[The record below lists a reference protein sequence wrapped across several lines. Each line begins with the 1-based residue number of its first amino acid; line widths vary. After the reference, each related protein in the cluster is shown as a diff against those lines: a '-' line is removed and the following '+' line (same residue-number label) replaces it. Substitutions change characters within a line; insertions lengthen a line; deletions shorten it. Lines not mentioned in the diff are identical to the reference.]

1 MSTQELATSL
11 SVPSVP
17 LALAARD
24 RDRARVEV
32 PTLLLI
38 FATYGAWLAVTRAYG
53 HWPLIIVAPL
63 VAVILTLHSSLQ
75 HECVHG
81 HPTRWERLNRLLAV
95 VPLSL
100 WLPYNHYWRLHRR
113 HHNDT
118 RLTDPL
124 DDPESFYWNREQ
136 WERLTPL
143 VRWLLKVQQTFA
155 GRLLLGPFWIIGTF
169 LHREW
174 EYVRA
179 NRDNTRLI
187 WLEHLAWCVPVIWW
201 VKFVCG
207 IPLWLYA
214 LAMILPSY
222 ALVLIR
228 SFAEH
233 RARESMRERV
243 AVVEYSWILG
253 PLFLFNNLHSL
264 HHESP
269 QLPWYEL
276 PGRYRRERARL
287 LAANGGLVYRT
298 YFDVARRFLF
308 RPHDV
313 LLHPTDGVPAVAD

>member
-1 MSTQELATSL
+1 MPTQQLATPLAVSN
-11 SVPSVP
+11 VP

-24 RDRARVEV
+24 RDRASVEV

-63 VAVILTLHSSLQ
+63 VAVLLTLHSSLQ

-81 HPTRWERLNRLLAV
+81 HPTRWEKLNRVLAI

-113 HHNDT
+113 HHNDA

-155 GRLLLGPFWIIGTF
+155 GRLLIGPFWIIGTF

-174 EYVRA
+174 EYLRA

-187 WLEHLAWCVPVIWW
+187 WLEHLAWCVPVIGWL
-201 VKFVCG
+201 KFVCG
-207 IPLWLYA
+207 IPLWLYVV
-214 LAMILPSY
+214 AMILPSY

-233 RARESMRERV
+233 RARDAIRERV
-243 AVVEYSWILG
+243 AVVEHSWILG

-269 QLPWYEL
+269 LVPWYEL
-276 PGRYRRERARL
+276 PGRYRRERERL
-287 LAANGGLVYRT
+287 LAANDGLVYRT
-298 YFDVARRFLF
+298 YFDVARRFMF

-313 LLHPTDGVPAVAD
+313 LLHPTDGVPT

>member
-1 MSTQELATSL
+1 MSQDLNTA
-11 SVPSVP
+11 VAIPNIP
-17 LALAARD
+17 IALGARD
-24 RDRARVEV
+24 RERASVEF
-32 PTLLLI
+32 PTLLLLL
-38 FATYGAWLAVTRAYG
+38 ATYGGWLAVTRAYG

-63 VAVILTLHSSLQ
+63 VTVLLTLHSSLQ

-81 HPTRWERLNRLLAV
+81 HPTRWERVNRLLAV

-100 WLPYNHYWRLHRR
+100 WLPYYHYWRLHRR
-113 HHNDT
+113 HHNDA

-124 DDPESFYWNREQ
+124 DDPESFYWTRELWARQ
-136 WERLTPL
+136 TPFVRAL
-143 VRWLLKVQQTFA
+143 VTAQQTLA
-155 GRLLLGPFWIIGTF
+155 GRLLIGPFWVIGVF
-169 LHREW
+169 LQREW
-174 EYVRA
+174 QLLRA

-187 WLEHLAWCVPVIWW
+187 WLGHLAWCVPVIYW

-207 IPLWLYA
+207 IPLWLYVI
-214 LAMILPSY
+214 AMIMPSY

-233 RARESMRERV
+233 RARAAVPERV

-264 HHESP
+264 HHEVP
-269 QLPWYEL
+269 QIPWYEL

-298 YFDVARRFLF
+298 YFDVARRFMF

-313 LLHPTDGVPAVAD
+313 LLHPTDRVPAAAD

>member
-1 MSTQELATSL
+1 MSQDLTTAVA
-11 SVPSVP
+11 VPNIP
-17 LALAARD
+17 IALGARD
-24 RDRARVEV
+24 RERASVEL

-38 FATYGAWLAVTRAYG
+38 LGTYGAWLAVTRAYG
-53 HWPLIIVAPL
+53 QWPLIIVAPV
-63 VAVILTLHSSLQ
+63 VAVLLTLHSSLQ

-81 HPTRWERLNRLLAV
+81 HPTRWERVNRLLAV

-100 WLPYNHYWRLHRR
+100 WLPYYHYWRLHRR

-124 DDPESFYWNREQ
+124 DDPESFYWTRELWARQ
-136 WERLTPL
+136 TPFVRAL
-143 VRWLLKVQQTFA
+143 VTAQQTLA
-155 GRLLLGPFWIIGTF
+155 GRLLIGPFWVIGAF
-169 LHREW
+169 LHRECQML
-174 EYVRA
+174 RA

-187 WLEHLAWCVPVIWW
+187 WLGHLAWCVPVIWW

-207 IPLWLYA
+207 IPLWLYVM
-214 LAMILPSY
+214 AMIVPSY

-228 SFAEH
+228 SYAEH
-233 RARESMRERV
+233 RARDAVRERV
-243 AVVEYSWILG
+243 AVVEHSWILG

-264 HHESP
+264 HHEVP
-269 QLPWYEL
+269 QIPWYEL

-313 LLHPTDGVPAVAD
+313 LLHPTDRVPGAAD